1 MFLNGTAMSG
11 QNDHAAIT
19 GARLIGPAITAPIYR
34 FFAVRDEFPGL
45 LPVVTGGVPISGELY
60 EMTDELLFGCL
71 LPQEPRELEIGS
83 IELADGTTVR
93 AMILQPERIT
103 AGDKVV
109 DIAEFGGWRTYQ
121 AHLAANS
128 RVRELLGL

>member
-11 QNDHAAIT
+11 QKDHGAIA
-19 GARLIGPAITAPIYR
+19 GARLIGPAVTAPKYR

-45 LPVVTGGVPISGELY
+45 LPIPTGGAPISGELY
-60 EMTDELLFGCL
+60 EMSDELLFGSL

-93 AMILQPERIT
+93 AMILQPVRIT

-109 DIAEFGGWRTYQ
+109 DIADFGGWRTYQ
-121 AHLAANS
+121 AHLEANS
-128 RVRELLGL
+128 QARDLLGL